1 LKIPY
6 TLKQVISL
14 HDKIIEET
22 GGLKGILNIGLLEE
36 ALYKPFMGLADGV
49 ELYPGV
55 ARKAAVL
62 FEALVSYH
70 PFADGNKRT
79 AEIVTA
85 IFLWHEGYL
94 WDFDEDEIV
103 EFATDVA
110 QNKLSIDNIKNW
122 IEIRL
127 NPKNR
132 SSK

>member
-1 LKIPY
+1 LKIRY
-6 TLKQVISL
+6 TLKQVINL

-22 GGLKGILNIGLLEE
+22 GGLKGVLSIGLLEE

-94 WDFDEDEIV
+94 WNFNEDEIV
-103 EFATDVA
+103 EFATEVA
-110 QNKLSIDNIKNW
+110 KNKLSIDDIENW
-122 IEIRL
+122 IKIRL
-127 NPKNR
+127 KV
-132 SSK
+132 K

>member
-1 LKIPY
+1 MKIPY
-6 TLKQVISL
+6 TLKQVILL

-22 GGLKGILNIGLLEE
+22 GGLKGVLNMGLLEE
-36 ALYKPFMGLADGV
+36 ALYKPFMGLADGS
-49 ELYPGV
+49 EFYPGV
-55 ARKAAVL
+55 SRKAAVL

-94 WDFDEDEIV
+94 WNFNEDEIV

-110 QNKLSIDNIKNW
+110 QNKLSIDEIEKW
-122 IEIRL
+122 IEMRL
-127 NPKNR
+127 K
-132 SSK
+132 SK

>member
-110 QNKLSIDNIKNW
+110 QNKLSIDNIKIW

>member
-6 TLKQVISL
+6 TLKHVISL

-22 GGLKGILNIGLLEE
+22 GGLKGVLNIGLLEE
-36 ALYKPFMGLADGV
+36 ALYKPFMGLADGA

-55 ARKAAVL
+55 ERKAAVL

-79 AEIVTA
+79 AEIVTT

-94 WDFDEDEIV
+94 WNFNEDEIV

-110 QNKLSIDNIKNW
+110 KDKLSIDEIEKW
-122 IEIRL
+122 IEARL
-127 NPKNR
+127 KSR
-132 SSK
+132 

>member
-22 GGLKGILNIGLLEE
+22 GGLKGVLNIGLLEE

-49 ELYPGV
+49 ELYPGIT
-55 ARKAAVL
+55 RKAAVL

-79 AEIVTA
+79 AEIVTV
-85 IFLWHEGYL
+85 IFLWHEDHL
-94 WDFDEDEIV
+94 WDFNEDEIV
-103 EFATDVA
+103 EFATEVA
-110 QNKLSIDNIKNW
+110 KNKLSIDEIENW
-122 IEIRL
+122 IKVRL
-127 NPKNR
+127 KPK
-132 SSK
+132 

>member
-22 GGLKGILNIGLLEE
+22 GGLKGVLSIGLLEE
-36 ALYKPFMGLADGV
+36 ALHKPFMGLANGV
-49 ELYPGV
+49 EFYPGIT
-55 ARKAAVL
+55 RKAAVL

-85 IFLWHEGYL
+85 IFLWLEGYL
-94 WDFDEDEIV
+94 WNFNEDEVV

-110 QNKLSIDNIKNW
+110 VKKLSIDEIEKWIKA
-122 IEIRL
+122 RL
-127 NPKNR
+127 LKL
-132 SSK
+132 K

>member
-6 TLKQVISL
+6 TLKQVILL

-22 GGLKGILNIGLLEE
+22 GGLKGVLDIGLLEE
-36 ALYKPFMGLADGV
+36 ALYKPFMGLADGI

-55 ARKAAVL
+55 SRKAAIL
-62 FEALVSYH
+62 FEAIVSYH

-79 AEIVTA
+79 AEIITT

-94 WDFDEDEIV
+94 WNFNEKKIV

-110 QNKLSIDNIKNW
+110 QNRLSIDEIEKWIKA
-122 IEIRL
+122 RL
-127 NPKNR
+127 E
-132 SSK
+132 SK

>member
-1 LKIPY
+1 MKIPY

-22 GGLKGILNIGLLEE
+22 GGLKGVLNIGLLEE

-49 ELYPGV
+49 ELYPGI

-62 FEALVSYH
+62 FEALVTYH

-94 WDFDEDEIV
+94 WNFNEDEIV
-103 EFATDVA
+103 DFATDVA
-110 QNKLSIDNIKNW
+110 QNKFSIDEIEKWIKT
-122 IEIRL
+122 RL
-127 NPKNR
+127 KSR
-132 SSK
+132 

>member
-1 LKIPY
+1 LKTPY

-22 GGLKGILNIGLLEE
+22 GGLKGVLNIGLLEE
-36 ALYKPFMGLADGV
+36 ALYKPFMGLADGA
-49 ELYPGV
+49 ELYPGI

-62 FEALVSYH
+62 FEALVTYH

-94 WDFDEDEIV
+94 WNFNEDEIV

-110 QNKLSIDNIKNW
+110 KNKFSIGEIEKWIKV
-122 IEIRL
+122 RL
-127 NPKNR
+127 KSR
-132 SSK
+132 

>member
-1 LKIPY
+1 MKIPN

-132 SSK
+132 SCK

>member
-1 LKIPY
+1 MKTPY

-22 GGLKGILNIGLLEE
+22 GGLKGVLNVGLLEE
-36 ALYKPFMGLADGV
+36 ALYKPFMGLADGA
-49 ELYPGV
+49 ELYPGI

-62 FEALVSYH
+62 FEALVTYH

-79 AEIVTA
+79 AEIVTV

-94 WDFDEDEIV
+94 WNFDEDEIV

-110 QNKLSIDNIKNW
+110 KNKFSIDE
-122 IEIRL
+122 IEKWMEVRL
-127 NPKNR
+127 KSR
-132 SSK
+132 

>member
-6 TLKQVISL
+6 TLKQVILL

-22 GGLKGILNIGLLEE
+22 GGLKGILNMGLLEE
-36 ALYKPFMGLADGV
+36 ALYKPFMGLADGS
-49 ELYPGV
+49 EFYPGV
-55 ARKAAVL
+55 PRKAAIL

-94 WDFDEDEIV
+94 WDFNEDEIV
-103 EFATDVA
+103 EFATDIA
-110 QNKLSIDNIKNW
+110 QNKLSLDEIEKWIKM
-122 IEIRL
+122 RL
-127 NPKNR
+127 K
-132 SSK
+132 SK

>member
-1 LKIPY
+1 LKTPY

-22 GGLKGILNIGLLEE
+22 GGLKGVLNIGLLEE
-36 ALYKPFMGLADGV
+36 ALYKPFMGLADGA
-49 ELYPGV
+49 ELYPGI

-62 FEALVSYH
+62 FEALVTYH

-94 WDFDEDEIV
+94 WNFNEDEIV

-110 QNKLSIDNIKNW
+110 KNKFSIGEIEKW
-122 IEIRL
+122 IEVRL
-127 NPKNR
+127 K
-132 SSK
+132 SK